1 MNLAVNFVA
10 FQLGWFACVLGAA
23 NGMPWA
29 GPLVVLGV
37 VALHLARVP
46 RPRPELRLIAVS
58 MALGLLVDSL
68 LLATGWLSYP
78 AGPWLPG
85 PWQSNP
91 WQSNLAPYWI
101 VAMWALFATTLNVSM
116 GWLRGRPL
124 LAVLMG
130 AVGGPLSYLAGEK
143 LGGIELTAPAAAL
156 TALAVAWA
164 VAMPLL
170 MKLAERFDGVRDNS
184 LPGFVQRD
192 WRLTYR
198 A

>member
-10 FQLGWFACVLGAA
+10 FQLGWFACVIGAA
-23 NGMPWA
+23 KGLPWV
-29 GPLVVLGV
+29 GVLVVLAV
-37 VALHLARVP
+37 IALHLARVR
-46 RPRPELRLIAVS
+46 RPVPELRLVGLA

-78 AGPWLPG
+78 AGLWLPG
-85 PWQSNP
+85 PWGSY
-91 WQSNLAPYWI
+91 LAPYWI

-116 GWLRGRPL
+116 GWLRGRPW

-130 AVGGPLSYLAGEK
+130 AVGGPLSYLGGEE
-143 LGGIELTAPAAAL
+143 LGAIELTEPVAAMA
-156 TALAVAWA
+156 ALAVAWA

-170 MKLAERFDGVRDNS
+170 MKAAERLDGVRDTV
-184 LPGFVQRD
+184 LPDFVRRD
-192 WRLTYR
+192 WRVSDH

>member
-1 MNLAVNFVA
+1 MNLVVNFVA

-23 NGMPWA
+23 NGLPWA

-37 VALHLARVP
+37 VALHLARAL
-46 RPRPELRLIAVS
+46 RPLPELRLVGLA
-58 MALGLLVDSL
+58 MALGLVVDSL

-78 AGPWLPG
+78 AGLWLPG
-85 PWQSNP
+85 M
-91 WQSNLAPYWI
+91 APYWI

-130 AVGGPLSYLAGEK
+130 AIGGPLSYLAGEK
-143 LGGIELTAPAAAL
+143 LGGIELTAPVAAL
-156 TALAVAWA
+156 SALAFAWA

-170 MKLAERFDGVRDNS
+170 MKAAERLDGVRATA
-184 LPGFVQRD
+184 LPDFVRRD
-192 WRLTYR
+192 WRLSDH

>member
-23 NGMPWA
+23 NGLPWV
-29 GPLVVLGV
+29 GPLVVLAL
-37 VALHLARVP
+37 VALHLARAR
-46 RPRPELRLIAVS
+46 RPLQELRLIGLA
-58 MALGLLVDSL
+58 MTMGLLLDSL

-78 AGPWLPG
+78 TGLWLPG
-85 PWQSNP
+85 
-91 WQSNLAPYWI
+91 LAPYWI

-130 AVGGPLSYLAGEK
+130 AIGGPLSYLGGEQ
-143 LGGIELTAPAAAL
+143 LGGIELTAPVAAL
-156 TALAVAWA
+156 SALAIAWA

-170 MKLAERFDGVRDNS
+170 MWAAERLDGVREGA
-184 LPGFVQRD
+184 LPQFVRRD
-192 WRLTYR
+192 WRFGHH

>member
-23 NGMPWA
+23 KGLPWA
-29 GPLVVLGV
+29 GVLVVLAV
-37 VALHLARVP
+37 VALHLARAR
-46 RPRPELRLIAVS
+46 RPLPELRLIGLA

-78 AGPWLPG
+78 AGLWLPG
-85 PWQSNP
+85 PWGSY
-91 WQSNLAPYWI
+91 LAPYWI

-116 GWLRGRPL
+116 GWLRGRPW

-130 AVGGPLSYLAGEK
+130 AVGGPLSYLGGEE
-143 LGGIELTAPAAAL
+143 LGAIELTEPVAAMA
-156 TALAVAWA
+156 ALAVAWA

-170 MKLAERFDGVRDNS
+170 MKAAERLDGVRDTV
-184 LPGFVQRD
+184 LPDFVRRD
-192 WRLTYR
+192 WRVSDH

>member
-1 MNLAVNFVA
+1 MMNLAVNFLA

-23 NGMPWA
+23 NGLPWA

-46 RPRPELRLIAVS
+46 RPRPELQLIAVS
-58 MALGLLVDSL
+58 MALGLVVDTL
-68 LLATGWLSYP
+68 LLASGWLSYP
-78 AGPWLPG
+78 AGLWLA
-85 PWQSNP
+85 
-91 WQSNLAPYWI
+91 NLAPYWI
-101 VAMWALFATTLNVSM
+101 VAMWALFATTLNLSM

-124 LAVLMG
+124 LAVLAG
-130 AVGGPLSYLAGEK
+130 GVGGPLSYLAGEK

-156 TALAVAWA
+156 AALAVAWA

-170 MKLAERFDGVRDNS
+170 MKLAERFDGVRDNGM
-184 LPGFVQRD
+184 PGFVQRD
-192 WRLTYR
+192 WRLTHR